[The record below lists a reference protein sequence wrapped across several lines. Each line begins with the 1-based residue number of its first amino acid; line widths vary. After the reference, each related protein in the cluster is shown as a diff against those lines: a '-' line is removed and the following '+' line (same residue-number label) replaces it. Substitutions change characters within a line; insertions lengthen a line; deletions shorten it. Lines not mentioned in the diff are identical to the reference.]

1 MGGDGDGNSGLCH
14 VETFGK
20 FFLSDADIIKIFF
33 YCIHFRFFLSF
44 ASAKITH
51 YI

>member
-33 YCIHFRFFLSF
+33 YCIHFRFLSF
-44 ASAKITH
+44 AFVKITL